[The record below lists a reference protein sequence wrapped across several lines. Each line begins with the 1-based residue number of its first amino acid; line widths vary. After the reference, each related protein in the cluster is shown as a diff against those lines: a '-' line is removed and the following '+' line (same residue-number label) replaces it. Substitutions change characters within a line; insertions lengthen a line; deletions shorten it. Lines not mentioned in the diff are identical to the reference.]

1 VKPMRYLDH
10 NATSPLRPEA
20 RATMER
26 AFDGAGNPSAIHRA
40 GRKARALVDDAR
52 EQVAT
57 LVHASV
63 NDVVF
68 TSGGSEANA
77 LALWGAVSPEA
88 AGVSPAHA
96 AGTAA
101 VPGAITRLLVSAI
114 EHDSILKT
122 AAAIAE
128 RTGIKHAEIPV
139 TRDGVV
145 DLGALQRLLSK
156 TADRALVVVMAAN
169 NETGVVQPIQ
179 DVVALAGKANA
190 LSLVDAV
197 QACGKIAMDFAAL
210 GADYLTLS
218 AHKIGGPQGAGAMVM
233 NARAPFAPQI
243 PGGQEKGRRGG
254 TENVIGIAG
263 FGVAAECVTHDD
275 ILCTARL
282 RDRFEHSLRSRFP
295 DVVIF
300 GEGMPRLA
308 NTSNFAI
315 PGVAA
320 ETAVIALD
328 LDGVM
333 VSSGAACSS
342 GKVQPSHVL
351 KAMGVPRELASC
363 GLRVSLGW
371 NSQDEDVD
379 AALAALDRLVVRIR
393 ERKAA

>member
-1 VKPMRYLDH
+1 VNSVAYLDH
-10 NATSPLRPEA
+10 NATSSLRPQA
-20 RATMER
+20 RSAMER
-26 AFDGAGNPSAIHRA
+26 ALEGAGNPSAIHRA

-52 EQVAT
+52 EHVAK
-57 LVHASV
+57 LVNANVS
-63 NDVVF
+63 DVVF

-77 LALWGAVSPEA
+77 LALWGAVFPGT
-88 AGVSPAHA
+88 AGVSPARA

-101 VPGAITRLLVSAI
+101 VSREITRLLVSAI

-128 RTGIKHAEIPV
+128 RTGIEHVEIPV
-139 TRDGVV
+139 TRYGVM
-145 DLGALQRLLSK
+145 DLEVLERLLLCEG
-156 TADRALVVVMAAN
+156 RALVVVMAAN
-169 NETGVVQPIQ
+169 NETGVVQPIE
-179 DVVALAGKANA
+179 DVVALARKANA

-197 QACGKIAMDFAAL
+197 QACGKIAVDCAAL

-218 AHKIGGPQGAGAMVM
+218 AHKIGGPQGAGALVV
-233 NARAPFAPQI
+233 NACAPFAPQF

-263 FGVAAECVTHDD
+263 FGAAAECVTHDD
-275 ILCTARL
+275 MLRIAAL
-282 RDRFEHSLRSRFP
+282 RDRFESLLRGGFP

-300 GEGMPRLA
+300 GEEMPRLA

-315 PGVAA
+315 PDTAA

-371 NSQDEDVD
+371 NSRDADVD
-379 AALAALDRLVVRIR
+379 AALVALDKLVARIR
-393 ERKAA
+393 ERRAA